1 MRKKK
6 FLDWGLNPRKTWKYR
21 EHKICAQDLNFQED
35 QIESTIGSYNIS
47 TLLLFLSTKSIHQAK
62 VRSYSWHKQTKPPGP
77 PASGDPV
84 FVWMKTEGESKR
96 VKILCHSLHI
106 FPDFGSFL
114 ELIGYDPEKNSIK
127 ILLVIKWRTPFLS
140 WFSRVKFTFSKK
152 ATKIDAIFTVD
163 LTLCSKFQI
172 DGEDFVNF
180 CGLLRKHEL

>member
-1 MRKKK
+1 MPPGPT
-6 FLDWGLNPRKTWKYR
+6 D
-21 EHKICAQDLNFQED
+21 
-35 QIESTIGSYNIS
+35 
-47 TLLLFLSTKSIHQAK
+47 SIHQAK
-62 VRSYSWHKQTKPPGP
+62 VRFYPWNKQTKPPGP

-140 WFSRVKFTFSKK
+140 WFRRVNPISFSSRKVHIFWEGHKILRNLHLTFVLCTNQSMRYVQC
-152 ATKIDAIFTVD
+152 KITP
-163 LTLCSKFQI
+163 SM
-172 DGEDFVNF
+172 
-180 CGLLRKHEL
+180 